1 METMKVLQE
10 ELKKS
15 RAARLKFLGDAVRF
29 LESQGVEV
37 TDEVIRTK
45 LLGGDL
51 SKFDLIGPRA
61 GWVLV

>member
-1 METMKVLQE
+1 MESMAALQS
-10 ELKKS
+10 ELKRS
-15 RAARLKFLGDAVRF
+15 RGARLKFLGDAVRF
-29 LESQGVEV
+29 LEAQGVEV
-37 TDEVIRTK
+37 TDDIITAK